1 MRSHGITYYKP
12 FRSEPNSGP
21 VNVLR
26 PIQDTKFTIHGARHP
41 STWRHVSDRVDCIY
55 FTELFNANHTQIWNL
70 VNFHRSSDRSF
81 RHDYGTT
88 VRVQEQNQ
96 STHSF
101 STQPHRNMRSKFYM
115 TPQLYYYTRFCKKSL
130 WKGQHQRIRGVVWFC
145 SLTYWQPYPSVSLS
159 GNRKL
164 RHCSTGVLRKFL
176 IKPSCSHFHLHNR
189 PRVGSQS
196 HQTISERLFHIH
208 MLIMRLMP
216 RKLDKCIPC
225 TVLIVFGVCGSRRL
239 RQKLGPEAKLTNVN
253 KPFS

>member
-55 FTELFNANHTQIWNL
+55 FTELFNANHTQQIWNL

-115 TPQLYYYTRFCKKSL
+115 TPQLYYYTHVFAKRVFEKGSTKGSEALCGFAAWLTDNPIQASLCLAIANCGTALLVFCESF
-130 WKGQHQRIRGVVWFC
+130 W
-145 SLTYWQPYPSVSLS
+145 
-159 GNRKL
+159 
-164 RHCSTGVLRKFL
+164 
-176 IKPSCSHFHLHNR
+176 
-189 PRVGSQS
+189 
-196 HQTISERLFHIH
+196 
-208 MLIMRLMP
+208 
-216 RKLDKCIPC
+216 
-225 TVLIVFGVCGSRRL
+225 
-239 RQKLGPEAKLTNVN
+239 
-253 KPFS
+253 